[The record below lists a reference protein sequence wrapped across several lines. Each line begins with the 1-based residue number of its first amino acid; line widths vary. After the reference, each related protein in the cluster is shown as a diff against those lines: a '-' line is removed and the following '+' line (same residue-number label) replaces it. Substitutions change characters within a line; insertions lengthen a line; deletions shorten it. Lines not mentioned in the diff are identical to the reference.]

1 MGSGSRF
8 VCARHVWRGG
18 RVGRGGAPFAYGLGF
33 WGLGRLNSKPGF
45 SQSSWASGADR
56 LYNGATRVLAELYT
70 ASCGSRMKGFTIYK
84 R

>member
-1 MGSGSRF
+1 MFGGEGGWGGGGLLLPM
-8 VCARHVWRGG
+8 VW
-18 RVGRGGAPFAYGLGF
+18 GF